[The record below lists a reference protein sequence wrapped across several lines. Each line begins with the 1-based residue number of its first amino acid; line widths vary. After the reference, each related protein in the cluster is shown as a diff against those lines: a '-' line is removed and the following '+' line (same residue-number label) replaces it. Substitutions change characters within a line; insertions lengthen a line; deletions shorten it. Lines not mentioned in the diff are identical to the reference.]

1 MTIEITGTQEEVTAF
16 LYSMGESC
24 WVTLEEMQEQE
35 EDHD

>member
-16 LYSMGESC
+16 LRSMGESC

>member
-16 LYSMGESC
+16 LHSMGESF